1 MRRGHRP
8 DLGTAL
14 PPADPAAAER
24 ESDRAERIGELVAE
38 LRATKADDL
47 ATKRTNP
54 TAERK
59 TRGRAIY
66 DLMRAIKALRES
78 GNG

>member
-1 MRRGHRP
+1 
-8 DLGTAL
+8 
-14 PPADPAAAER
+14 
-24 ESDRAERIGELVAE
+24 VAE